1 MDTPSNH
8 HGMERPAKK
17 KLSEVPLFFLAAHQ
31 PIPKLIAS
39 EAAITIQ
46 SNPSIMGLSL
56 SASGKK
62 VEIYFAMSI
71 ISSSREK
78 PGKAESSYP
87 LVLTL
92 KIAPP
97 AA

>member
-1 MDTPSNH
+1 
-8 HGMERPAKK
+8 
-17 KLSEVPLFFLAAHQ
+17 
-31 PIPKLIAS
+31 
-39 EAAITIQ
+39 
-46 SNPSIMGLSL
+46 MGLSL

>member
-46 SNPSIMGLSL
+46 SNPSIMGFLYQLPARRSKSTL
-56 SASGKK
+56 PRALFHPVGK
-62 VEIYFAMSI
+62 ST
-71 ISSSREK
+71 EK
-78 PGKAESSYP
+78 RNRRIPCC
-87 LVLTL
+87 
-92 KIAPP
+92 
-97 AA
+97 